1 MRLPYIITDKTDSPL
16 MAEGLSYI
24 YNYYHW
30 QKINV
35 HTSTSYF
42 TYNCSVHN
50 YINSLNNL
58 DILEMD
64 GKGRRESLVLGFTF
78 MSERN
83 VPSAQFNPA

>member
-35 HTSTSYF
+35 HTSI
-42 TYNCSVHN
+42 
-50 YINSLNNL
+50 YIIQVMYAFFSL
-58 DILEMD
+58 M
-64 GKGRRESLVLGFTF
+64 
-78 MSERN
+78 
-83 VPSAQFNPA
+83 